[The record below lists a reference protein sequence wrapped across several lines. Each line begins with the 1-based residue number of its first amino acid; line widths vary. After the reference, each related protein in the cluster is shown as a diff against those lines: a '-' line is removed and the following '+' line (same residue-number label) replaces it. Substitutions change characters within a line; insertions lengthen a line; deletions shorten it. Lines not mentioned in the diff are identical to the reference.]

1 MAESGLGFDEGV
13 RWLVSLGGSGGVFLF
28 RSINNCF
35 IYRVIFVITNIVII
49 HKVLNNYCF
58 NYLSVS
64 HPLTRGEYFYFC
76 CRKPPRNENGLAADF
91 GRKMA
96 ELHVIFRYFPLFDRF

>member
-1 MAESGLGFDEGV
+1 LGFDEGV

-49 HKVLNNYCF
+49 HKVLNNYCLF
-58 NYLSVS
+58 FTPLALLVVLTLS
-64 HPLTRGEYFYFC
+64 PNL
-76 CRKPPRNENGLAADF
+76 PPSATSLLCPTFLHADHIHCPHQW
-91 GRKMA
+91 GST
-96 ELHVIFRYFPLFDRF
+96 